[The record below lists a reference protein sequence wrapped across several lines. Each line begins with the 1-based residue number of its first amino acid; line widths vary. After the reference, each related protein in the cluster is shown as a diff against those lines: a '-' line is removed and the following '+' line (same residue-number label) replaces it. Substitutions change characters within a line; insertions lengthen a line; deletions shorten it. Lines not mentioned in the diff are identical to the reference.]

1 MKHILLIFLALP
13 LLQDVHLENITS
25 AINQGDLKV
34 LEQYLDDKVEVA
46 LLEDGDVYVKKE
58 AVNKLQAFFA
68 QHPGAIFQ
76 PVHKGYS
83 GGKSSLYCIGDMK
96 TRVNNYRVFMYIKVE
111 KGQYFIQE
119 LRFEKN

>member
-1 MKHILLIFLALP
+1 MKHIMLLFLTVP
-13 LLQDVHLENITS
+13 FLQDVHLENITS
-25 AINQGDLKV
+25 AINQGDLQA

-46 LLEDGDVYVKKE
+46 LLEEGDIYVKQE
-58 AVNKLQAFFA
+58 AVNKLKSFFS
-68 QHPGAIFQ
+68 QHPGATFQ

-96 TRVNNYRVFMYIKVE
+96 TQGKNYRVFMYIKVE
-111 KGQYFIQE
+111 EGRYFIQE

>member
-1 MKHILLIFLALP
+1 MLIFLALP
-13 LLQDVHLENITS
+13 LLQDVQLENITS
-25 AINQGDLKV
+25 AINQGDLQA

-46 LLEDGDVYVKKE
+46 LLEEGDVYVKKE
-58 AVNKLQAFFA
+58 AVNKLQSFFA
-68 QHPGAIFQ
+68 QHPGATFQ

-111 KGQYFIQE
+111 QEQYFIQE